1 MFRDRNEIAFGRAG
15 RGGGGVRGH
24 PVRRD
29 YALVEMYLDHINY
42 CEISPFQRVNDK
54 DKAVQ

>member
-15 RGGGGVRGH
+15 RGGGVRGH

-29 YALVEMYLDHINY
+29 YALVEMYVDHIDY
-42 CEISPFQRVNDK
+42 WEISPFQRVIDK